1 MKGKRKKY
9 TNEFKDS
16 AVQLVLSGGRSAAQV
31 VRDLGLPEWQVGAW
45 VRAIKKNGGTTS
57 STGNPETDMEVLR
70 LKKEL
75 KKLQEEHEILK
86 RQRRSL
92 RKINPKERLD

>member
-1 MKGKRKKY
+1 MSGKRKKY

-16 AVQLVLSGGRSAAQV
+16 AVQLVLTGRKTAAQV
-31 VRDLGLPEWQVGAW
+31 ARELGIPEWQIGSW
-45 VRAIKKNGGTTS
+45 VRAAKKNGGTVT
-57 STGNPETDMEVLR
+57 STGEPAVEQEVQR

-86 RQRRSL
+86 KAAAFFAQNQR
-92 RKINPKERLD
+92 

>member
-9 TNEFKDS
+9 TTEFKDS
-16 AVQLVLSGGRSAAQV
+16 AVQLVLTGGKAAAQV
-31 VRDLGLPEWQVGAW
+31 ARELGIPEWQVGAW
-45 VRAIKKNGGTTS
+45 VRAAKKNGGATA
-57 STGNPETDMEVLR
+57 STGNPAVDQEVLR

-86 RQRRSL
+86 KAAAFFAQNQR
-92 RKINPKERLD
+92 